1 MLQPSGLSI
10 KAERPQAG
18 LWRLVEDNLEKSI
31 VKGIGNA
38 LQLLC
43 VYELG
48 SSPDG
53 LRGTATSANIRYST
67 PNEHLIWWFE
77 LEQIHEEYLTLRY
90 THGLEVMYK
99 LCLYGQKCCEE
110 TGMSTAF
117 TSPGNQCLLRFITG
131 PYRCYIK

>member
-1 MLQPSGLSI
+1 MRMLQPSGLSI

-18 LWRLVEDNLEKSI
+18 LWRLVKDNLEKSI
-31 VKGIGNA
+31 VKGIGSA
-38 LQLLC
+38 VQLLC
-43 VYELG
+43 VNEL
-48 SSPDG
+48 G
-53 LRGTATSANIRYST
+53 LRGTAKNIRYST
-67 PNEHLIWWFE
+67 PNEHLIGWFE
-77 LEQIHEEYLTLRY
+77 LEQIHEEYITLRY

-117 TSPGNQCLLRFITG
+117 TSPGNQCLLHFITG